1 MTKGGTR
8 PGAGRPQRPEPMHR
22 VTVRLTE
29 KQRGTYFDLGGTIW
43 LRRVL
48 DESDHSNGVAKRMLS
63 KHEKTKGTK

>member
-8 PGAGRPQRPEPMHR
+8 PGAGRPQRQEEMHR

-29 KQRGTYFDLGGTIW
+29 KQRGIYFDLGGTIW

-48 DESDHSNGVAKRMLS
+48 DESFQKNKVK
-63 KHEKTKGTK
+63 K